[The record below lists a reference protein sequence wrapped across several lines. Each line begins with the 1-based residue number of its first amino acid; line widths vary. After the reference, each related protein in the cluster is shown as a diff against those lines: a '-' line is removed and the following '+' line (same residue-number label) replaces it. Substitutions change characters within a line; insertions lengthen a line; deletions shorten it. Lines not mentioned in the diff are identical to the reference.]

1 MLSQYE
7 ALTLLKDLSVQAD
20 LARPPAQT
28 LGQSLGEIF
37 EAEICCDITLVYNG
51 HRIPAHKSILMARCP
66 YFSRHLAFHGSN
78 EFHVRTRGTSP
89 VPLTVLKSVL
99 KYLYTGNPDLLN
111 ATHAEALAILED
123 EFGIP
128 NSLESDVSFLL
139 ETLSLGDLR
148 LIFDD
153 TEYLCHRTI
162 LASRSPFLARIL
174 DKKTCQNPG
183 GGGDVMDLRLDSAII
198 PAKYA
203 LVILHAI
210 YLDTLD
216 FRLIKNFDGHSGSH
230 SEASNAIATTTSS
243 STTTTTDENN
253 QTETI
258 VQDALN
264 LYEIGRFLEFNLLA
278 QSCEDMLMQCL
289 NINNVVTILNW
300 SLNPYGSSW
309 ISRQAYQFLEEE
321 FFTIST
327 RLDVLSSLTQTT
339 MIRILKS
346 DFAQASESEVP
357 QALIKWG
364 ECQQQN
370 NNSSR
375 DLHHHHLHT
384 KETSNTATLGRSSK
398 NHGATS
404 KRKEICDSEL
414 KELISSMITQVRVPH
429 ILPRDR
435 TSEVLDMAL
444 QRNLFSVLPNFTSQV
459 NVATKYSSWDPKSN
473 NGLFVRPRLFL
484 PYFEEC
490 KKLIQDRC
498 QDPEIV
504 SSNSPCVSVPDT
516 LYMLRSRTKMGS
528 TDDLMEVQTNTKIP
542 GMMPR
547 VTYIK
552 VDDI

>member
-1 MLSQYE
+1 MLGQYE

-37 EAEICCDITLVYNG
+37 QAEICCDITLVYNG

-153 TEYLCHRTI
+153 TAEYLCHKSI
-162 LASRSPFLARIL
+162 VCSRSPFLARIL
-174 DKKTCQNPG
+174 DKKTCQQQTPA

-216 FRLIKNFDGHSGSH
+216 FRLINAINGGSGSH
-230 SEASNAIATTTSS
+230 LEASNATT
-243 STTTTTDENN
+243 TTTTTDENN
-253 QTETI
+253 QTEII
-258 VQDALN
+258 VQDAMN

-346 DFAQASESEVP
+346 DFAQASESEVL

-370 NNSSR
+370 NR
-375 DLHHHHLHT
+375 DLLHNHHLHTTHT
-384 KETSNTATLGRSSK
+384 KETSSSLLNTATLGRSSNK

-404 KRKEICDSEL
+404 KRKEICDGEL

-516 LYMLRSRTKMGS
+516 LYMLRSRNSKMGS
-528 TDDLMEVQTNTKIP
+528 TDDLVEVQTITKIP
-542 GMMPR
+542 G
-547 VTYIK
+547 TY
-552 VDDI
+552 V